1 MSELAEEVCEVRLQI
16 CLLERVLHR
25 VRVAFLIVPVVTLFV
40 CTCGE
45 SIRQGLSRP
54 PRCSPP
60 VPPTCHWS
68 HLGSALQGGLAGG
81 LGLHD
86 VRQLF
91 DDQLQGLDQQRNVGP
106 ALRVLGRLGAGA
118 GALVQA
124 VDLLPLHAD
133 VLQPLVIR
141 VDAMLEQLTQRHRA
155 GEEEPERADQL
166 PPRSAPQGD
175 GQ

>member
-1 MSELAEEVCEVRLQI
+1 MCVRG
-16 CLLERVLHR
+16 
-25 VRVAFLIVPVVTLFV
+25 AA
-40 CTCGE
+40 
-45 SIRQGLSRP
+45 
-54 PRCSPP
+54 SP
-60 VPPTCHWS
+60 T
-68 HLGSALQGGLAGG
+68 
-81 LGLHD
+81 
-86 VRQLF
+86 
-91 DDQLQGLDQQRNVGP
+91 
-106 ALRVLGRLGAGA
+106 LGRLGAGA